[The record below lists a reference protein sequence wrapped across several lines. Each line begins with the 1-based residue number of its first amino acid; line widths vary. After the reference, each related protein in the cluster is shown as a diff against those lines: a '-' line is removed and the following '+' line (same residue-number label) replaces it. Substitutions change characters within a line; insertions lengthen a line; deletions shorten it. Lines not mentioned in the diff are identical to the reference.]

1 MIDGPANFHRRL
13 GEVSP
18 RWFLRLLLILAS
30 LLTFWLAVHLG
41 SGGVLFVFW
50 RRTLLVFA
58 VAGLALAFLV
68 IAWLLHRDQFFKK
81 VASIFSMESE
91 SSIFVAPEVEL
102 QDSSQKSPKE
112 KSATIRSIRV
122 IRVPLV
128 LLALALFAF
137 LLLGPLAKTFQPL
150 SARFLLLFTTSILLT
165 FILSSKPFPRSWPSF
180 LLSFLL
186 LSFFY
191 QLITNYQLLS
201 LSPFSRGWSEGTR
214 FYHASLLLSERY
226 YGLSLPPFYQDLSR
240 YVLEA
245 VPLLLPQPS
254 LFLER
259 LWEAALTLLLP
270 ALTSA
275 LVLRRLAPAK
285 QNRALWLALF
295 LWGTLYLL
303 QGPVYFY
310 LLLAAIPV
318 LAFYHPNRPILS
330 LLALLAAS
338 FWAGISRVNWMPI
351 PAMLAIALYLL
362 ETPIFSARTAKSPD
376 FAAKSGDFD
385 SEKPKLIIILRYLFS
400 PALYAVLGLAAAYA
414 ARQWYFSISDISADM
429 FNAAFWQLL
438 LWYRLFP
445 SGLHPLGIL
454 PAGLLMTAPLALLI
468 WTHLRE
474 NRWHWI
480 RVTGLVSM
488 LLVLLIGGFIV
499 SAKIGGGSNLH
510 NLDGYLT
517 LSLTIGLYL
526 LFDRFISDREPVSS
540 PRSFSPLTV
549 SLAILAVTFFTV
561 SPTYPALPALDRH
574 EDSLAKLQQLVDETV
589 ANDGQVLFIS
599 QRHLLTFG
607 CITGVPLIPEYD
619 NIALMEFAMSNY
631 RPLIDQFH
639 ADIAARKYAL
649 IIAPTPPG
657 QLKTQEDAFA
667 EENNAWAKRVSIP
680 MLRSYK
686 IIAEFPEGDFVVLVP
701 DE

>member
-1 MIDGPANFHRRL
+1 MTDGLDRFYRRL

-18 RWFLRLLLILAS
+18 RWFLRLVLILAS
-30 LLTFWLAVHLG
+30 LLTFWLAIHLG
-41 SGGVLFVFW
+41 SDGVLFVFW

-68 IAWLLHRDQFFKK
+68 VAWLLPQDISQSPLSQFLTRISYLLSRSKFIC
-81 VASIFSMESE
+81 AFIILAIF
-91 SSIFVAPEVEL
+91 L
-102 QDSSQKSPKE
+102 
-112 KSATIRSIRV
+112 
-122 IRVPLV
+122 
-128 LLALALFAF
+128 F
-137 LLLGPLAKTFQPL
+137 LLLSPLSQTFQPL
-150 SARFLLLFTTSILLT
+150 PARFLLLFVASILLT
-165 FILSSKPFPRSWPSF
+165 ILLSSKPFSQSWPSF
-180 LLSFLL
+180 LISLL
-186 LSFFY
+186 IFSSLY

-214 FYHASLLLSERY
+214 FYHASLLLSQRY

-240 YVLEA
+240 YVVEA
-245 VPLLLPQPS
+245 VPLLLPHPS
-254 LFLER
+254 LWLER
-259 LWEAALTLLLP
+259 LWEFLLTFLLP
-270 ALTSA
+270 ALTAA
-275 LVLRRLAPAK
+275 LVLRRLAPER

-318 LAFYHPNRPILS
+318 LAFYHPQKPIS
-330 LLALLAAS
+330 SILALLAAS
-338 FWAGISRVNWMPI
+338 FWAGISRVNWIPI

-362 ETPIFSARTAKSPD
+362 EVPFPLSPNSHPLTRIFH
-376 FAAKSGDFD
+376 
-385 SEKPKLIIILRYLFS
+385 YLAS
-400 PALYAVLGLAAAYA
+400 PALYALLGLVTAYA
-414 ARQWYFSISDISADM
+414 ARQWYFSISDISPEM
-429 FNAAFWQLL
+429 FNAAFWQQL

-445 SGLHPLGIL
+445 SALQPLGIL
-454 PAGLLMTAPLALLI
+454 PAGLLMTAPLILLMG
-468 WTHLRE
+468 THLQSRH
-474 NRWHWI
+474 WHWI
-480 RVTGLVSM
+480 RVAGLVSM
-488 LLVLLIGGFIV
+488 LLVLLVGGFIV

-517 LSLTIGLYL
+517 LSLVIGLHL
-526 LFDRFISDREPVSS
+526 LTDRFASDHEAASS
-540 PRSFSPLTV
+540 PRAFSPLTI

-561 SPTYPALPALDRH
+561 STAFPSLPARGRH
-574 EDSLAKLQQLVDETV
+574 EDSLARLQSLVDETV
-589 ANDGQVLFIS
+589 ADDGQVLFIS

-607 CITGVPLIPEYD
+607 YITGVPLVPEYD

-639 ADIAARKYAL
+639 ADIAAHKYAL

-657 QLKTQEDAFA
+657 QLQTRDDPFA

-680 MLRSYK
+680 MLREYK
-686 IIAEFPEGDFVVLVP
+686 IIAEFPEGDFVVLIP

>member
-1 MIDGPANFHRRL
+1 MTDGLAIFARRL

-18 RWFLRLLLILAS
+18 RWFLRLILILAS

-58 VAGLALAFLV
+58 VAGLALVFL
-68 IAWLLHRDQFFKK
+68 ILAYLLDREKFFNL
-81 VASIFSMESE
+81 AEN
-91 SSIFVAPEVEL
+91 L
-102 QDSSQKSPKE
+102 LE
-112 KSATIRSIRV
+112 KSVNFRA
-122 IRVPLV
+122 IRVPL
-128 LLALALFAF
+128 LIFAILLFAF
-137 LLLGPLAKTFQPL
+137 ILLGPLSQTFQPL
-150 SARFLLLFTTSILLT
+150 PSRFLLIFIASIFLT
-165 FILSSKPFPRSWPSF
+165 FTLSQKPFSHSWPSF
-180 LLSFLL
+180 LLSFIL
-186 LSFFY
+186 LSSLY

-201 LSPFSRGWSEGTR
+201 SSPFSRGWSEGTR
-214 FYHASLLLSERY
+214 YYHASLLLSERY

-240 YVLEA
+240 YIVEA

-254 LFLER
+254 LWLER
-259 LWEAALTLLLP
+259 LWEFLLTFILP

-275 LVLRRLAPAK
+275 LVLCRVASAK

-310 LLLAAIPV
+310 LLLAAIPI
-318 LAFYHPNRPILS
+318 LAFYHPQKPLPSI
-330 LLALLAAS
+330 LALLAAS
-338 FWAGISRVNWMPI
+338 FWAGISRVNWIPI

-362 ETPIFSARTAKSPD
+362 ETPFKKNL
-376 FAAKSGDFD
+376 F
-385 SEKPKLIIILRYLFS
+385 RYLAP
-400 PALYAVLGLAAAYA
+400 PALYALLGLVTAYA
-414 ARQWYFSISDISADM
+414 ARQWYFSISAISPEM
-429 FNAAFWQLL
+429 FNAAFWQQL

-445 SGLHPLGIL
+445 SALQPLGIL
-454 PAGLLMTAPLALLI
+454 PAGLLMTAPLILLM
-468 WTHLRE
+468 WTHLRQ
-474 NRWHWI
+474 NHWHWI
-480 RVTGLVSM
+480 RVSGLVSM
-488 LLVLLIGGFIV
+488 LLVLLVGGFIV

-517 LSLTIGLYL
+517 LSLAIGLTL
-526 LFDRFISDREPVSS
+526 LTDRFSPDREADSS
-540 PRSFSPLTV
+540 PRAFSPLTI
-549 SLAILAVTFFTV
+549 SLAILALTFFTV
-561 SPTYPALPALDRH
+561 SPAFPSLPARDRH
-574 EDSLAKLQQLVDETV
+574 ENALASLQQLVDETV
-589 ANDGQVLFIS
+589 AADGQVLFIS

-607 CITGVPLIPEYD
+607 YITGVPLVPEYD

-639 ADIAARKYAL
+639 ADIAAHKYAL

-657 QLKTQEDAFA
+657 QLQTRDDPFA

-680 MLRSYK
+680 MLREYK
-686 IIAEFPEGDFVVLVP
+686 IIAEFPEGDFVVLAP